1 LDMKD
6 TWFKF
11 NLMGFNL
18 KHHTCVLTI
27 NCQISGPCR
36 WYKQQT
42 QLLLNAISS
51 YRENIIF
58 VW

>member
-1 LDMKD
+1 
-6 TWFKF
+6 
-11 NLMGFNL
+11 MGFNL

-58 VW
+58 VC